1 MIQFPESTY
10 YGKRMPKEKFYSHLE
25 VSGSVKRSFVY
36 DVDYFVWS
44 YKLSQITLN
53 LAAGDKV
60 KEIAVFDVYLK
71 RDDFNLGLLDVIDK
85 NVPVYVVYILH
96 YGGRV
101 SIYIAFKEPFENKL
115 SGFRVLERFDSG
127 WMDAAEAQLQIEGFD
142 LDRVFENF
150 VRQVAGAGLQSAQ
163 SESLTQDIE
172 RQKQCNKIERQIAQL
187 EAKRRNEKQFNR
199 QMELSAEIKKLKE
212 KYDSN

>member
-25 VSGSVKRSFVY
+25 VPGSVKRSFVY

-53 LAAGDKV
+53 LAAGNKV

-71 RDDFNLGLLDVIDK
+71 RDDFNRGILDVIDK
-85 NVPVYVVYILH
+85 SVLVYVVYILH
-96 YGGRV
+96 YGERV
-101 SIYIAFKEPFENKL
+101 CINIAYKEPSGNKL
-115 SGFRVLERFDSG
+115 SGFRILERFDSG
-127 WMDAAEAQLQIEGFD
+127 WMDAADAQLQIEGFD
-142 LDRVFENF
+142 LDRVLENF
-150 VRQVAGAGLQSAQ
+150 VRQVAGAGLQSIQ

-187 EAKRRNEKQFNR
+187 EAKRRNEKQFNK
-199 QMELSAEIKKLKE
+199 QLEIAAEIKKLKNE
-212 KYDSN
+212 II